1 MKKILDMLTVVTP
14 MRNEEETAELFMQRL
29 LPALERNSSKWKIIV
44 PLTATDKTQQILD
57 KYEVETVDVPPGLG
71 RAYKAGLGKA
81 IEEGD
86 ESGPVL
92 TLDTDLSHLP
102 EEMDML
108 TATDADLV
116 LGARAETGSRF
127 HRRMVSN
134 LVNSILLG
142 PYTDYTSSY
151 RLYSRPLL
159 KRVLPEVRS
168 NGFAFMP
175 EIVFRSIRAGFKI
188 SQVAVSFPPRVAGE
202 SKMSY
207 RSNLKDYIRF
217 LAWRYFR

>member
-1 MKKILDMLTVVTP
+1 MLDIITVVTP

-29 LPALERNSSKWKIIV
+29 IPSLERNATKWKIIV
-44 PLTATDKTQQILD
+44 PLTATDKTQEILD
-57 KYEVETVDVPPGLG
+57 KYSVDIIEVPPGLG
-71 RAYKAGLGKA
+71 RAYKAGLGRA
-81 IEEGD
+81 IEKD

-92 TLDTDLSHLP
+92 TMDTDLSHLP
-102 EEMDML
+102 EEMDRL
-108 TATDADLV
+108 IATDADLV
-116 LGARAETGSRF
+116 LGARAETGSKF

-151 RLYSRPLL
+151 RLYARPLL
-159 KRVLPEVRS
+159 NHVLPEMKG

-175 EIVFRSIRAGFKI
+175 EIVFRSLRAGFRV
-188 SQVAVSFPPRVAGE
+188 SQVTVSFPPRVAGE

-207 RSNLKDYIRF
+207 RSNLKDYVRF
-217 LAWRYFR
+217 LAWRYFG

>member
-1 MKKILDMLTVVTP
+1 MLDLITVVTP
-14 MRNEEETAELFMQRL
+14 MRNEEETADLFMQRL
-29 LPALERNSSKWKIIV
+29 VPSLERNSSKWRMIV
-44 PLTATDKTQQILD
+44 PLTATDKTQEILD
-57 KYEVETVDVPPGLG
+57 KYPVETVEVPPGLG
-71 RAYKAGLGKA
+71 RAYKAGLAKA
-81 IEEGD
+81 IEED
-86 ESGPVL
+86 EPGPVL

-102 EEMDML
+102 EEMDRL
-108 TATDADLV
+108 IASDADLV

-151 RLYSRPLL
+151 RLYTRPVL
-159 KRVLPEVRS
+159 KRVLPDMRS

-175 EIVFRSIRAGFKI
+175 EIVFRSLRAGFRV
-188 SQVAVSFPPRVAGE
+188 SQITVSFPPRVAGE

-207 RSNLKDYIRF
+207 RSNLKDYVRF
-217 LAWRYFR
+217 LAWRYFG

>member
-1 MKKILDMLTVVTP
+1 MLDMLTVVTP

-29 LPALERNSSKWKIIV
+29 IPSLERNTSKWKIIV
-44 PLTATDKTQQILD
+44 PLTATDKTQEILY
-57 KYEVETVDVPPGLG
+57 KYSVDTIGVSPGLG
-71 RAYKAGLGKA
+71 QAYKAGHARAMEK
-81 IEEGD
+81 D
-86 ESGPVL
+86 EPGPIL

-102 EEMDML
+102 EEMDRL
-108 TATDADLV
+108 IATDADLV

-159 KRVLPEVRS
+159 NRVLPEMKS

-175 EIVFRSIRAGFKI
+175 EIVFRSLRSGFRV
-188 SQVAVSFPPRVAGE
+188 SQVTVSFPPRVAGE

-207 RSNLKDYIRF
+207 RSNLRDYVRF
-217 LAWRYFR
+217 LTWRYFG

>member
-1 MKKILDMLTVVTP
+1 MLDMLTVVTP
-14 MRNEEETAELFMQRL
+14 MRNEEETAELFIQRL
-29 LPALERNSSKWKIIV
+29 IPSLERNSSKWKLIV
-44 PLTATDKTQQILD
+44 PLTATDKTQQILE
-57 KYEVETVDVPPGLG
+57 KYSVETVDVPPGLG
-71 RAYKAGLGKA
+71 RAYKAGLTKA
-81 IEEGD
+81 LD
-86 ESGPVL
+86 QDNTGPVL

-102 EEMDML
+102 EEMDRL
-108 TATDADLV
+108 IATDADLV

-159 KRVLPEVRS
+159 KRVLPEMRS

-175 EIVFRSIRAGFKI
+175 EIVFRSIRAGFKV
-188 SQVAVSFPPRVAGE
+188 SQVTVSFPPRVAGE

-217 LAWRYFR
+217 LAWRYFQ

>member
-1 MKKILDMLTVVTP
+1 MLDMLTVVTP

-29 LPALERNSSKWKIIV
+29 IPSLERNTSKWKIIV
-44 PLTATDKTQQILD
+44 PLTATDKTQEILY
-57 KYEVETVDVPPGLG
+57 KYSVDTIGVSPGLG
-71 RAYKAGLGKA
+71 RAYKAGLARAMEK
-81 IEEGD
+81 D
-86 ESGPVL
+86 EPGPIL

-102 EEMDML
+102 EEMDRL
-108 TATDADLV
+108 IATDADLV

-159 KRVLPEVRS
+159 NRVLPEMKS

-175 EIVFRSIRAGFKI
+175 EIVFRSLRSGFRV
-188 SQVAVSFPPRVAGE
+188 SQVTVSFPPRVAGE

-207 RSNLKDYIRF
+207 RSNLRDYVRF
-217 LAWRYFR
+217 LTWRYFG

>member
-1 MKKILDMLTVVTP
+1 MLDMLTVVTP

-57 KYEVETVDVPPGLG
+57 KYEVETIDVPPGLG
-71 RAYKAGLGKA
+71 RAYKAGLAKA

-108 TATDADLV
+108 IATDADLV

-159 KRVLPEVRS
+159 KRVLPEMRS

-175 EIVFRSIRAGFKI
+175 EIVFRSIRAGFKV
-188 SQVAVSFPPRVAGE
+188 SQVAVSFPPRVAGD

>member
-1 MKKILDMLTVVTP
+1 MLDLITVVTP
-14 MRNEEETAELFMQRL
+14 MRNEEETADLFMQRL
-29 LPALERNSSKWKIIV
+29 VPSLERNSSKWRMIV
-44 PLTATDKTQQILD
+44 PLTATDKTQEILD
-57 KYEVETVDVPPGLG
+57 KYSVETVEVPPGLG
-71 RAYKAGLGKA
+71 RAYKAGLAKA
-81 IEEGD
+81 IEED
-86 ESGPVL
+86 EPGPVL

-102 EEMDML
+102 EEMDRL
-108 TATDADLV
+108 IASDADLV

-151 RLYSRPLL
+151 RLYTRPVL
-159 KRVLPEVRS
+159 KRVLPDMRS

-175 EIVFRSIRAGFKI
+175 EIVFRSLRAGFRV
-188 SQVAVSFPPRVAGE
+188 SQITVSFPPRVAGE

-207 RSNLKDYIRF
+207 RSNLKDYVRF
-217 LAWRYFR
+217 LAWRYFG

>member
-1 MKKILDMLTVVTP
+1 MLDMITVVTP

-29 LPALERNSSKWKIIV
+29 VPSLERNSSKWRIIV
-44 PLTATDKTQQILD
+44 PLTATDKTQEILD
-57 KYEVETVDVPPGLG
+57 KYSVDTIEVPPGLG
-71 RAYKAGLGKA
+71 RAYKAGLAKA
-81 IEEGD
+81 IVKG

-102 EEMDML
+102 EEMDRL
-108 TATDADLV
+108 ITTDADLV

-142 PYTDYTSSY
+142 PYTDYTSAY
-151 RLYSRPLL
+151 RLYTRALL
-159 KRVLPEVRS
+159 NRVLPEMKS

-175 EIVFRSIRAGFKI
+175 EIVFRSLRAGFRV
-188 SQVAVSFPPRVAGE
+188 SQVTVSFPPRVAGE

-207 RSNLKDYIRF
+207 RSNLKDYVRF
-217 LAWRYFR
+217 LAWRYFG

>member
-1 MKKILDMLTVVTP
+1 MLDMITVVTP
-14 MRNEEETAELFMQRL
+14 MRNEEETADLFMQRL
-29 LPALERNSSKWKIIV
+29 VPSLERNSSKWRIIV
-44 PLTATDKTQQILD
+44 PLTATDKTQEILD
-57 KYEVETVDVPPGLG
+57 KYSVETVEVPSGLG
-71 RAYKAGLGKA
+71 RAYKAGLAKA
-81 IEEGD
+81 IEED
-86 ESGPVL
+86 EPGPVL

-102 EEMDML
+102 EEMDRL
-108 TATDADLV
+108 IASDADLV

-151 RLYSRPLL
+151 RLYTRPVL
-159 KRVLPEVRS
+159 KRVLPDMRS

-175 EIVFRSIRAGFKI
+175 EIVFRSLRAGFRV
-188 SQVAVSFPPRVAGE
+188 SQITVSFPPRVAGE

-207 RSNLKDYIRF
+207 RSNLKDYVRF
-217 LAWRYFR
+217 LAWRYFG

>member
-1 MKKILDMLTVVTP
+1 M
-14 MRNEEETAELFMQRL
+14 
-29 LPALERNSSKWKIIV
+29 IIV

-71 RAYKAGLGKA
+71 RAYKAGLAKA

-102 EEMDML
+102 EEMDIL
-108 TATDADLV
+108 IATDADLV

-159 KRVLPEVRS
+159 KRVLPGMRS

-175 EIVFRSIRAGFKI
+175 EIVFRSIRAGFKV
-188 SQVAVSFPPRVAGE
+188 SQVTVSFPPRVAGE